1 MFYLFICIYWE
12 FKVKWE
18 QILKFKQK
26 QMNTIWQ
33 KITSTRNKRSKEIS
47 KIKEDLAKQVWNFAI
62 SKKYK
67 NAVVKIIQ
75 MDLDFWK
82 IAQNPKDFFE
92 EVELKEVEIQE
103 FVNWC
108 KSISEKIIYYNDKIR
123 KIIKWQREETLETE
137 TEELKDLKNQ
147 EKQVKEQII
156 SKEAKIWKLQNK
168 LGKKPEIKK
177 AERFLPLPQ
186 TLPSVAQEWQKGV
199 QEWQNIK
206 EEIEILPEEEK
217 IIAEKSGKSNFEIIA
232 DTIASQDVSQQMK
245 NKLLL
250 KKLTVDQIVEDIEN
264 SKEFQKLIPI
274 TLDTKNKTINLSQVK
289 HPNRKWAIYKDIL
302 LVSIFSKLSRDIWYE
317 LTSSM
322 PKSGDAINILKQIFE
337 QKWYKIEMNEV
348 KNKEPEKE
356 IVPGKWEEE
365 LKQNGYT
372 KEIITE
378 NFRDDFFKFIKEK
391 VEKIEWKY
399 STNWELKYL
408 LLLPEISKEVFLEF
422 IDKRSKPDKDELK
435 LFYPLEIDVL
445 KLIDCLVQEKI
456 SFLRKKV
463 KEKSLHK
470 IEKISKKIEEREK
483 DVNLILNEYIGEFL
497 ENEEIDFLLSLLD
510 ESDKFLNKIKD
521 VVGQEEI
528 SKMEKT
534 IEKVTGPYIYI
545 KYLEKYREVF
555 SYLLITELNG
565 NIEFKKLLNKS
576 DYSRENLIKIFNEHI
591 NTYLKEKRKQL
602 QEENKE
608 LEKEYE
614 KGKIKD
620 YLFQKRIWIP
630 GFIKDNCSDKYIAF
644 SNLLITELNW
654 KINNEEEIFTF
665 FLIAHEKDI
674 KIDFMKHIRKNYNFW
689 ESIVKIEKEL
699 DNFFELN
706 KEKLR
711 EQLANNKKYL
721 IENFEKIEKIL
732 SNLRKEISP
741 SWLSKGSLKKSQ
753 KNWKW
758 SGSSAVMVRWILD
771 SYIEWFKN
779 KVGLE
784 DIKLDNNLIT
794 HFEDFI
800 NPTIIQFLSW
810 FSKDSDLISEKA
822 WIANFF
828 SEQKEI
834 KTKKMLYIDLL
845 ARLPEAI
852 TSLWWK
858 DANFSN
864 KLVEKLQEFNDENLP
879 KIEEHLKQIQEILE
893 NLKITESLKELI
905 KGN

>member
-1 MFYLFICIYWE
+1 
-12 FKVKWE
+12 
-18 QILKFKQK
+18 
-26 QMNTIWQ
+26 MNTLEQ
-33 KITSTRNKRSKEIS
+33 KITSTRNKRGKEII

-75 MDLDFWK
+75 MDLDFRK
-82 IAQNPKDFFE
+82 IAQNPEDFFE
-92 EVELKEVEIQE
+92 KKELKEDEIQE

-108 KSISEKIIYYNDKIR
+108 KSVSEKIIFYNNKVR
-123 KIIKWQREETLETE
+123 KIINWYREENLEVE
-137 TEELKDLKNQ
+137 IEELKDLKNQ
-147 EKQVKEQII
+147 EKQVKEMIV
-156 SKEAKIWKLQNK
+156 SKEAKIWKLQTK

-177 AERFLPLPQ
+177 EIPHPNPLPQ
-186 TLPSVAQEWQKGV
+186 GTLSGSAIHLVPEAEGIKTELEEQE
-199 QEWQNIK
+199 
-206 EEIEILPEEEK
+206 
-217 IIAEKSGKSNFEIIA
+217 IIPEKSGKSNFEIIA

-250 KKLTVDQIVEDIEN
+250 KKLTVDQIVEDIE
-264 SKEFQKLIPI
+264 SSEEFQKLIPI
-274 TLDTKNKTINLSQVK
+274 TLNNKNKTINLSQVK

-337 QKWYKIEMNEV
+337 EKWYKVELDWIID
-348 KNKEPEKE
+348 EPEEKKIQE
-356 IVPGKWEEE
+356 EWEDKP
-365 LKQNGYT
+365 KQDAQN
-372 KEIITE
+372 KEIIIE
-378 NFRDDFFKFIKEK
+378 NFRDDFFRFIKEK
-391 VEKIEWKY
+391 VEKIESKYSVNWEWKY
-399 STNWELKYL
+399 SINWELKYL

-422 IDKRSKPDKDELK
+422 IKNLSEPDKHELK
-435 LFYPLEIDVL
+435 LFYPLEADIL
-445 KLIDCLVQEKI
+445 SLIDCLVQEKI
-456 SFLRKKV
+456 SYLRKIV

-470 IEKISKKIEEREK
+470 EEKISKKIEQKERNVKE
-483 DVNLILNEYIGEFL
+483 ILYEYIWEFL

-510 ESDKFLNKIKD
+510 ESEKVLSKVIDIID
-521 VVGQEEI
+521 QEEI
-528 SKMEKT
+528 NKMGRN
-534 IEKVTGPYIYI
+534 IEKIIWPFVYI

-555 SYLLITELNG
+555 FELLVAELFK
-565 NIEFKKLLNKS
+565 NIEFRRLLKKS
-576 DYSRENLIKIFNEHI
+576 DYS
-591 NTYLKEKRKQL
+591 KEKLVQLFNKYVDAYLNDKRGQL
-602 QEENKE
+602 QEENKKIYE
-608 LEKEYE
+608 VYE
-614 KGKIKD
+614 KSTIKD

-630 GFIKDNCSDKYIAF
+630 GFIKENCSYKYTAF
-644 SNLLITELNW
+644 SNLLLTKLNW
-654 KINNEEEIFTF
+654 KIDYEEEIYMF

-674 KIDFMKHIRKNYNFW
+674 KKDFVAHIRETYMFW
-689 ESIVKIEKEL
+689 KASTKIEEEL
-699 DNFFELN
+699 DNYFELN
-706 KEKLR
+706 KEKLNK
-711 EQLANNKKYL
+711 QLANNKKHL

-741 SWLSKGSLKKSQ
+741 SLLSKGNLKKSQ

-845 ARLPEAI
+845 AKLPEAI

-864 KLVEKLQEFNDENLP
+864 KLVKKLQEFNDENLP

-905 KGN
+905 KGK